1 MVLRAIRWFAV
12 VGASSA
18 AFAPAL
24 WSQEALEPP
33 AAVSVCQIDYGPESA
48 VLISWQNAE
57 SYESVEF
64 SLDDAEAPGI
74 VDGTFGA
81 ARVLASPGTHV
92 FGVRG
97 VVGERKSAWST
108 GQLQLLETSPV
119 PDPIHGLD
127 CEVLPGGGGTLRT
140 SWSAGSSPWVSGLL
154 QVPGQAA
161 LVEIPAGA
169 TSAEIELIPPS
180 DGSPM
185 VEGPYVSRL
194 YFKNAEGYFS
204 PPYTSLCTQR
214 IPAFRRGDCNTSGE
228 INLTDPIFE
237 LLHLFLGGI
246 RWSCDDGCDSNDDGR
261 VNLSDPIY
269 TLVYLFQS
277 GSAPPAPGPSQC
289 GRDPTEDFLGGI
301 CSGCEGN

>member
-64 SLDDAEAPGI
+64 SLDDAGAPGI

-161 LVEIPAGA
+161 LVEVPAVPRRPRSSSFLHPTARRWWKGRTSPGSTSRTPRATFRPPTLRSARNASPHSGGA
-169 TSAEIELIPPS
+169 TAH
-180 DGSPM
+180 D
-185 VEGPYVSRL
+185 
-194 YFKNAEGYFS
+194 
-204 PPYTSLCTQR
+204 
-214 IPAFRRGDCNTSGE
+214 SGE

-261 VNLSDPIY
+261 VDLSDPIY